1 MNALIDGAVSRARM
15 VLSIMVCALIAG
27 LIVYN
32 NLPKEAA
39 PEIQVP
45 FVLVTIP
52 LEGISPE
59 DAERLLVRPTE
70 AEVRSIEGV
79 KEINSAA
86 LEGAGQIA
94 IEFEIDADIDQALVD
109 VREKVDMAK
118 REFPAETR
126 EPVIS
131 EINTARFPV
140 VVVNMYGDIPER
152 GLYTIA
158 RDLQENLEAIP
169 GVLEANI
176 EGEREEVLEVQVDP
190 VKLETYNL
198 SAAAIF
204 ATIQANNNLIPA
216 GNINMNE
223 GRYSIKVPG
232 LIERPEDAFN
242 IAVKRVGDK
251 VVTIKDVAEVRR
263 TFKDREEYA
272 RFNGHTAVS
281 LQVVKRS
288 GANILETVASV
299 RETIEKLEKNWPDT
313 LNVELTAD
321 ESAEIGD
328 QISTL
333 QSSIMTAVILVMVIV
348 VGALGL
354 RSAILVGI
362 SIPASFLMGF
372 LLLGW
377 AGYTVNMMVLFGL
390 VIAVGILVDGAIV
403 VVEYADRKMAEGL
416 DKVEAFATAGKRMF
430 WPIVASNATT
440 LAAFLPFLFWNSMPG
455 KFMSYLPITLIFVL
469 TSSLFMAL
477 IFLPVL
483 GGVVGGR
490 KKDKESALSD
500 LSGEGGDPENAA
512 GFFGFYARMI
522 SKLCARPLAV
532 TGALFAVCIG
542 IILWFSSSQ
551 HNVFFFLNAEP
562 EKLYIYVG
570 AQGNLSGAEEFEITK
585 RAENVVL
592 PIEGIL
598 SVTTVTGPSASE
610 GGFGSGAGA
619 IPVDTVGRMLV
630 DLNSSAPGV
639 DGRKVEA
646 DIRAAFKDFVGAHI
660 EISPFEE
667 GPPVGKDVQISVFSS
682 DHDALLET
690 ATLIREKL
698 NETEGLIDLEDTR
711 PLPGT
716 EWRLDIDRERAAKFG
731 VDINQVGGVV
741 QLVTNG
747 ALAGRF
753 RPDDS
758 TEEVDIRVRYPE
770 AYRSVEALDD
780 LTVSTPDGPT
790 PISTFVDRVAAPQ
803 LSRIDRRDGL
813 RVFTLRANVE
823 ASGQG
828 AYMNAQLKKWVE
840 NQEFDSSVTVKFE
853 GADEDSAEAAAFFEA
868 AALGALFLMGVI
880 LLWEFNNFY
889 HVLLTLSAVILS
901 TIGVLIGLQLAT
913 SYISMIMTGTGVV
926 ALAGIVVNNNIVL
939 IDTFQRL
946 ISDGRTAHE
955 AAVMTASQRMRPIL
969 LTTGTTICGL
979 LPMVVQLNI
988 NFAEGSITHGG
999 PASEWWVP
1007 LSTAVVFGLGFSTF
1021 VTLIV
1026 TPVWLA
1032 APEKMGRWRDRMWD
1046 RAKRYYRSKWGDK
1059 AVLGPSKPKALGED
1073 DVPLLPAGDS
1083 VHAAE

>member
-1 MNALIDGAVSRARM
+1 MHALIDGAVSRARM
-15 VLSIMVCALIAG
+15 VLSILVCAIIAG
-27 LIVYN
+27 IIVYD

-59 DAERLLVRPTE
+59 DSERLLIRPTE
-70 AEVRSIEGV
+70 TEVRSIEGIKQIDSV
-79 KEINSAA
+79 AQ
-86 LEGAGQIA
+86 EGAGLVI

-118 REFPAETR
+118 REFPQETR
-126 EPVIS
+126 EPVIT
-131 EINTARFPV
+131 ELNTALFPV
-140 VVVNMYGDIPER
+140 VVVNLYGDVPER
-152 GLYTIA
+152 GLFTIA
-158 RDLQENLEAIP
+158 RNLQDNLEAIP

-176 EGEREEVLEVQVDP
+176 EGAREEVLEVQVDP
-190 VKLETYNL
+190 IKLETYNL

-216 GNINMNE
+216 GSIDMGE
-223 GRYSIKVPG
+223 GRFSIKVPG
-232 LIERPEDAFN
+232 LIETPQDAFD
-242 IAVKRVGDK
+242 IAVKRVGDR

-263 TFKDREEYA
+263 TFKDRDEFA
-272 RFNGHTAVS
+272 RFNGQAALSV
-281 LQVVKRS
+281 QVVKRS

-299 RETIEKLEKNWPDT
+299 RETIAALEPSWPDT

-333 QSSIMTAVILVMVIV
+333 QSSIMTAVILVMIIV

-354 RSAILVGI
+354 RPAILVGI

-372 LLLGW
+372 LFLGF
-377 AGYTVNMMVLFGL
+377 AGYTINMMVLFAL

-430 WPIVASNATT
+430 WPIIASNATT

-490 KKDKESALSD
+490 SKDADSSLKD
-500 LSGEGGDPENAA
+500 VSGEGGNPEKAS
-512 GFFGFYARMI
+512 GFVGFYARMI
-522 SKLCARPLAV
+522 SRFCNKPLVV
-532 TGALFAVCIG
+532 TGGLVVACFAVMF
-542 IILWFSSSQ
+542 WFSSTK
-551 HNVFFFLNAEP
+551 HNVHFFLDAEP

-570 AQGNLSGAEEFEITK
+570 AQGNLSGQEEFEITK
-585 RAENVVL
+585 RAEAVVM

-598 SVTTVTGPSASE
+598 SVTTVTGPAASQ
-610 GGFGSGAGA
+610 GGFGSGTGS

-630 DLNSSAPGV
+630 DLDSNTPGV

-646 DIRAAFKDFVGAHI
+646 EIREAFQGFVGAHI
-660 EISPFEE
+660 EIAAFEE
-667 GPPVGKDVQISVFSS
+667 GPPVGKDVQISVLSS
-682 DHDALLET
+682 DGDALLKT
-690 ATLIREKL
+690 ATIIREKL
-698 NETEGLIDLEDTR
+698 DSTEGLADIEDTR

-716 EWRLDIDRERAAKFG
+716 EWHLDIDRERAAKFG

-753 RPDDS
+753 RPDDAID
-758 TEEVDIRVRYPE
+758 EIDIRVRFPAE
-770 AYRSVEALDD
+770 YRSVEAIDN

-790 PISTFVDRVAAPQ
+790 PISTFVDRVPAPERT
-803 LSRIDRRDGL
+803 RIDRRDGL
-813 RVFTLRANVE
+813 RIFTMRANAVE
-823 ASGQG
+823 AGQG
-828 AYMNAQLKKWVE
+828 AQMNAELKDWVAE
-840 NQEFDSSVTVKFE
+840 QNFDPNVKIQFE
-853 GADEDSAEAAAFFEA
+853 GADEESADAAAFFQA
-868 AALGALFLMGVI
+868 AAMGALFLMGVI

-889 HVLLTLSAVILS
+889 HVMLTLSAVILS
-901 TIGVLIGLQLAT
+901 TIGVLIGLQLAS

-946 ISDGRTAHE
+946 IKDGRTAHE
-955 AAVMTASQRMRPIL
+955 AAVMTAAQRMRPIL

-979 LPMVVQLNI
+979 LPMVVQMNI
-988 NFAEGSITHGG
+988 NFADGSITKGG
-999 PASEWWVP
+999 AASEWWVP
-1007 LSTAVVFGLGFSTF
+1007 LSTAVVFGLGFSTI

-1032 APEKMGRWRDRMWD
+1032 APEKMGRWRDRNWS
-1046 RAKRYYRSKWGDK
+1046 RLRTK
-1059 AVLGPSKPKALGED
+1059 LGVVASDSGLIQRENREVQDQILARPED
-1073 DVPLLPAGDS
+1073 DVR
-1083 VHAAE
+1083 AAE

>member
-1 MNALIDGAVSRARM
+1 MHGLIDGAVSRARM
-15 VLSIMVCALIAG
+15 VLSIMVCAIIAG
-27 LIVYN
+27 LIVYD

-59 DAERLLVRPTE
+59 DAERLLIRPTE
-70 AEVRSIEGV
+70 TEVRSIEGI
-79 KEINSAA
+79 KQIDSIAQ
-86 LEGAGQIA
+86 EGAGLVV

-118 REFPAETR
+118 REFPQETR
-126 EPVIS
+126 EPVIT
-131 EINTARFPV
+131 ELNTALFPV
-140 VVVNMYGDIPER
+140 VVVNLFGDVPER
-152 GLYTIA
+152 GLFSIA
-158 RDLQENLEAIP
+158 RELQDNLEAIP

-176 EGEREEVLEVQVDP
+176 EGAREEVLEVQVDP

-198 SAAAIF
+198 SAGAIF

-216 GNINMNE
+216 GSIDMGE
-223 GRYSIKVPG
+223 GRFSIKVPG
-232 LIERPEDAFN
+232 LIETPQDAFD
-242 IAVKRVGDK
+242 IAIKRVGDR

-263 TFKDREEYA
+263 TFKDREEFA
-272 RFNGHTAVS
+272 RFNGQAALSV
-281 LQVVKRS
+281 QVVKRS

-299 RETIEKLEKNWPDT
+299 RKTIAELEKSWPDT

-333 QSSIMTAVILVMVIV
+333 QSSIMTAVILVMIIV

-354 RSAILVGI
+354 RPAILVGI

-372 LLLGW
+372 LLLGF
-377 AGYTVNMMVLFGL
+377 AGYTINMMVLFAL

-416 DKVEAFATAGKRMF
+416 NKVEAFATAGKRMF
-430 WPIVASNATT
+430 WPIIASNATT

-490 KKDKESALSD
+490 SKDTESSLKD
-500 LSGEGGDPENAA
+500 VSGDGGNPEKAS
-512 GFFGFYARMI
+512 GFIGFYARMI
-522 SKLCARPLAV
+522 SRFCHKPLIVSAGLV
-532 TGALFAVCIG
+532 VACFAVIF
-542 IILWFSSSQ
+542 WFGSTKHSV
-551 HNVFFFLNAEP
+551 HFFLDAEP
-562 EKLYIYVG
+562 EKLYIYIG
-570 AQGNLSGAEEFEITK
+570 AQGNLSGKEEFEITK
-585 RAENVVL
+585 RAEAVVM

-598 SVTTVTGPSASE
+598 SVTTVTGPAASQ
-610 GGFGSGAGA
+610 GGFGSGTGS

-630 DLNSSAPGV
+630 DLDSNTPGV

-646 DIRAAFKDFVGAHI
+646 EIRKAFEDFVGAHI
-660 EISPFEE
+660 EISAFEE
-667 GPPVGKDVQISVFSS
+667 GPPVGKDVQISVLSS
-682 DHDALLET
+682 NREVLLET
-690 ATLIREKL
+690 ATIIRKKL
-698 NETEGLIDLEDTR
+698 DDTDGLVDIEDTR

-716 EWRLDIDRERAAKFG
+716 EWHLDIDRERAAKFG

-753 RPDDS
+753 RPDDAID
-758 TEEVDIRVRYPE
+758 EIDIRVRFPAE
-770 AYRSVEALDD
+770 YRSVEAIDN

-790 PISTFVDRVAAPQ
+790 PISTFVDRVPAPE
-803 LSRIDRRDGL
+803 LTRIDRRDGL
-813 RVFTLRANVE
+813 RIFTIRANAAE
-823 ASGQG
+823 AGQG
-828 AYMNAQLKKWVE
+828 AQMNAELKEWV
-840 NQEFDSSVTVKFE
+840 NQQNFDPTVKVRFE
-853 GADEDSAEAAAFFEA
+853 GADEESAEAAAFFQA
-868 AALGALFLMGVI
+868 AAFGALFLMGVI

-901 TIGVLIGLQLAT
+901 TIGVLIGLQLAS

-946 ISDGRTAHE
+946 IKDGRTAHE
-955 AAVMTASQRMRPIL
+955 AAVMTAAQRMRPIL

-979 LPMVVQLNI
+979 LPMVVQMNI
-988 NFAEGSITHGG
+988 NFAEGSITKGG
-999 PASEWWVP
+999 AASEWWVP
-1007 LSTAVVFGLGFSTF
+1007 LSTAVVFGLGFSTI
-1021 VTLIV
+1021 VTLIA

-1032 APEKMGRWRDRMWD
+1032 APEKMGRWRDRNWL
-1046 RAKRYYRSKWGDK
+1046 RLQSK
-1059 AVLGPSKPKALGED
+1059 LGPFISQKAKIDDEPGGVDDGVLVASEED
-1073 DVPLLPAGDS
+1073 VR
-1083 VHAAE
+1083 AAE

>member
-1 MNALIDGAVSRARM
+1 MNSLIDGAVSRARM
-15 VLSIMVCALIAG
+15 VLSILVCAIIAG
-27 LIVYN
+27 IVVYN

-59 DAERLLVRPTE
+59 DAERLLIRPTE
-70 AEVRSIEGV
+70 AEVRSIEGIKQV
-79 KEINSAA
+79 NSVA
-86 LEGAGQIA
+86 LEGAGQLA
-94 IEFEIDADIDQALVD
+94 IEFEMDADVDQALLD

-118 REFPAETR
+118 REFPVETR
-126 EPVIS
+126 EPIVS

-140 VVVNMYGDIPER
+140 VVVNMYGDLPER
-152 GLYTIA
+152 GLYSIA
-158 RDLQENLEAIP
+158 RELQENLEAIP

-176 EGEREEVLEVQVDP
+176 EGDREEVLEIQVDP

-198 SAAAIF
+198 SAATIF

-216 GNINMNE
+216 GSIDMGQ

-232 LIERPEDAFN
+232 LIETPQDAFD
-242 IAVKRVGDK
+242 IAIKRVGDR

-263 TFKDREEYA
+263 TFKDRDEYA
-272 RFNGHTAVS
+272 RFNGQSAVS
-281 LQVVKRS
+281 VQVVKRS

-299 RETIEKLEKNWPDT
+299 RATIAELQLNWPDT

-328 QISTL
+328 QIATL
-333 QSSIMTAVILVMVIV
+333 QSSIMTAVILVMIIV

-372 LLLGW
+372 LFLGW
-377 AGYTVNMMVLFGL
+377 AGYTINMMVLFAL

-430 WPIVASNATT
+430 WPIIASNATT

-483 GGVVGGR
+483 GGVIGGR
-490 KKDKESALSD
+490 NKNTDSTLKEF
-500 LSGEGGDPENAA
+500 SGVDGAPEKAT
-512 GFFGFYARMI
+512 GFFGLYARLI
-522 SKLCARPLAV
+522 DKLCHRPLMV
-532 TGALFAVCIG
+532 TGGLFAICVA
-542 IILWFSSSQ
+542 IIMWFGTTQ
-551 HNVFFFLNAEP
+551 HSVYFFLNAEP
-562 EKLYIYVG
+562 EKLYVYVG
-570 AQGNLSGAEEFEITK
+570 AQGNLSGAEEFEVTK
-585 RAENVVL
+585 RAEELVL
-592 PIEGIL
+592 PIDGIL
-598 SVTTVTGPSASE
+598 SVTTVTGPAASE
-610 GGFGSGAGA
+610 GGFGTGTGS

-630 DLNSSAPGV
+630 DLDSSAPGV

-646 DIRAAFKDFVGAHI
+646 EIRKAFKNFVGAHI
-660 EISPFEE
+660 EITPFQE
-667 GPPVGKDVQISVFSS
+667 GPPVGKDVQISVFASNQ
-682 DHDALLET
+682 DALLET

-698 NETEGLIDLEDTR
+698 DNTDGLVDIEDTR

-741 QLVTNG
+741 QLITNG

-753 RPDDS
+753 RPDDAID
-758 TEEVDIRVRYPE
+758 EVDIRVRFP
-770 AYRSVEALDD
+770 AQYRTVEALDD

-790 PISTFVDRVAAPQ
+790 PISTFVDRVPAPQ
-803 LSRIDRRDGL
+803 LTRIDRRDGL
-813 RVFTLRANVE
+813 RVFTLRANAEV
-823 ASGQG
+823 AGQG
-828 AYMNAQLKKWVE
+828 AHMNAILKKWVDA
-840 NQEFDSSVTVKFE
+840 QDFDPGVKVKFE
-853 GADEDSAEAAAFFEA
+853 GADEESAEAAAFFEA
-868 AALGALFLMGVI
+868 AAFGALFLMGVI

-889 HVLLTLSAVILS
+889 HVVLTLSAVILS
-901 TIGVLIGLQLAT
+901 TIGVLIGLQLAS

-946 ISDGRTAHE
+946 ILDGRTAHE
-955 AAVMTASQRMRPIL
+955 AAVMTAAQRMRPIL

-979 LPMVVQLNI
+979 LPMVVQMNI
-988 NFAEGSITHGG
+988 DFGAGTISKGG
-999 PASEWWVP
+999 AASEWWVP

-1032 APEKMGRWRDRMWD
+1032 APEKMGRWRDRNWLRLKQVAGLDQKHVFMED
-1046 RAKRYYRSKWGDK
+1046 VIGGNPQHSDGQVGDAKAS
-1059 AVLGPSKPKALGED
+1059 P
-1073 DVPLLPAGDS
+1073 
-1083 VHAAE
+1083 HAAE